1 MVIHHSEGSGRA
13 CGRELCGGSI
23 SGDWIVLW
31 SDPAPPASTSYR
43 GARMKVTLPPNVRA
57 RNPAKTPTSRLLLV
71 DGKTAVQAVLGG
83 KLGMKGMDR
92 WTVGREG
99 VSCRE
104 RAADAVGGGRGLR
117 EGPRSPAASGGS
129 SRGRRCGV

>member
-13 CGRELCGGSI
+13 CGREPRRGSI
-23 SGDWIVLW
+23 SGDRLVLW
-31 SDPAPPASTSYR
+31 SDPAPPASTGYR

-57 RNPAKTPTSRLLLV
+57 RNPAETPTSRLLLV
-71 DGKTAVQAVLGG
+71 DSKTAVQAVPGG
-83 KLGMKGMDR
+83 KLAMRGTDR

-104 RAADAVGGGRGLR
+104 RAAEAVGGGRGLR

-129 SRGRRCGV
+129 SRGHRCGV